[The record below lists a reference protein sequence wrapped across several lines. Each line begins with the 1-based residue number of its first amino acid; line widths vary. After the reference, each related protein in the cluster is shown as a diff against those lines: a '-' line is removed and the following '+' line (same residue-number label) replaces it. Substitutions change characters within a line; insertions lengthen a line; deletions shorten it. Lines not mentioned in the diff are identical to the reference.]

1 MPKLIEIVGPPGS
14 GKTFISSKLQKI
26 KKNGKQIY
34 FHSSDNKNFY
44 KFKNLNLI
52 TKFLIKT
59 KVIIIIIN
67 FYLIFYKRLFFKKI
81 YKREFFYR
89 TILLIYRHIHSI
101 EMLKKILSD
110 DEFLIMEPGIIMYFL
125 QDYFYANETV
135 SKNEIKKFNKYFLKS
150 DFIIYSNCNSKLQ
163 LKRLKLRVRGLPQ
176 RMKDLSVNEI
186 NKSIKKAN
194 YETKKY
200 FQNTAIFN
208 FKLIKIDTTKS
219 IREIKKKIF
228 KILN

>member
-89 TILLIYRHIHSI
+89 TILLIYR
-101 EMLKKILSD
+101 
-110 DEFLIMEPGIIMYFL
+110 
-125 QDYFYANETV
+125 A
-135 SKNEIKKFNKYFLKS
+135 
-150 DFIIYSNCNSKLQ
+150 
-163 LKRLKLRVRGLPQ
+163 
-176 RMKDLSVNEI
+176 
-186 NKSIKKAN
+186 
-194 YETKKY
+194 
-200 FQNTAIFN
+200 
-208 FKLIKIDTTKS
+208 
-219 IREIKKKIF
+219 
-228 KILN
+228 

>member
-34 FHSSDNKNFY
+34 FHSSDSKNFY

-110 DEFLIMEPGIIMYFL
+110 EEFLIMEPGIIMYFL

-194 YETKKY
+194 YEKKKY